1 MSTSTVPAGE
11 RDAQDLPEAPPPV
24 SHEPVEILI
33 VDDRAE
39 NLLALEAILDRLG
52 QKIVRAH
59 SGDEALRLLLTHDFA
74 VILLDVQMPGIDG
87 FETAR
92 LIKSRER
99 TRYIPIIFLTAI
111 SKDEE
116 YIFEGYSV
124 GAVDYMT
131 KPFKPDIL
139 RSKVSVFVD
148 LYQKQRQITAQAELL
163 RQSEKRDLEMRHMR
177 EIYESEARFS
187 EIVGSAMDAIIVF
200 DTDGMVSLFNASAER
215 MFGTP
220 VAEAVNAKV
229 NRFFPERCAT
239 RRWTASAGWRRA
251 TSRPRT
257 AGPRRHTCSPSP
269 GSARPASCSRWR
281 RR

>member
-1 MSTSTVPAGE
+1 MTTSTVPTGE
-11 RDAQDLPEAPPPV
+11 RDTRDPHDPHDPRPAGEMPPPLPA
-24 SHEPVEILI
+24 EPVEILI

-39 NLLALEAILDRLG
+39 NLLALEAILERLG

-148 LYQKQRQITAQAELL
+148 LYQKQRQLATQAELL
-163 RQSEKRDLEMRHMR
+163 RESEKREIELRHVR

-187 EIVGSAMDAIIVF
+187 ESIASLCAARSA
-200 DTDGMVSLFNASAER
+200 TCASSSR
-215 MFGTP
+215 M
-220 VAEAVNAKV
+220 
-229 NRFFPERCAT
+229 R
-239 RRWTASAGWRRA
+239 
-251 TSRPRT
+251 
-257 AGPRRHTCSPSP
+257 
-269 GSARPASCSRWR
+269 
-281 RR
+281 

>member
-39 NLLALEAILDRLG
+39 NLLALEAILERLG
-52 QKIVRAH
+52 QKLVRAH
-59 SGDEALRLLLTHDFA
+59 SGDEALRLLLSHDFA
-74 VILLDVQMPGIDG
+74 MILLDVQMPGIDG

-99 TRYIPIIFLTAI
+99 TKYIPIIFLTAI

-116 YIFEGYSV
+116 YVFEGYSV

-131 KPFKPDIL
+131 KPFQPDIL

-148 LYQKQRQITAQAELL
+148 LYQKQRQLASQADLIRE
-163 RQSEKRDLEMRHMR
+163 SEKRELELRHMR

-187 EIVGSAMDAIIVF
+187 EIVGSAMDAIVVF
-200 DTDGMVSLFNASAER
+200 DADGLISLFNVAAER
-215 MFGTP
+215 MFCAKTD
-220 VAEAVNAKV
+220 AVVGGNV
-229 NRFFPERCAT
+229 MQFFP
-239 RRWTASAGWRRA
+239 
-251 TSRPRT
+251 
-257 AGPRRHTCSPSP
+257 
-269 GSARPASCSRWR
+269 
-281 RR
+281 